1 MQMTRGTADSTWIPG
16 VITDPIPVRSIR
28 SFHLRLGIGHI
39 DSESSQIR
47 MPIRGLGF
55 ANLSLAFW
63 VDRSGLD
70 QQPPSRCRGA
80 HSTLLTSQRCTQDK
94 HIINPR
100 YKWAGLPHVIL
111 DEHFYKVVLKSRTFY
126 NKPSCLAVSEYINMI
141 NAILLRHHG
150 PIDKFVLHIPEWFSR
165 NPDISQWI
173 YFVSGKFVQEFTL
186 CNGDMKYRKL
196 PSWMFSSVG
205 FNHLTH
211 LTLIDWI
218 LPFLSSVYRGF
229 PYFISLKF
237 HLHMVNTTTRE
248 ANKIGILVSKCPM
261 LESLDLRINE
271 EESCLTIHAPKL
283 QNLVVSGR
291 LSGLCLE
298 EIERIKALTLQ
309 SQLDPKSDLMTEFL
323 SHSPH
328 VEKLVLGPDFL
339 RCCTGKVGLPLEQP
353 NLSRELR
360 ELKSLILDGT
370 LLQVPS
376 DITFE
381 EDCHFKYLQSAKI
394 NGGLGTDSSAR
405 IVLQLIKMIL
415 LSSPVLE
422 VMIIEAPI
430 PAAEKLNIA
439 MELLR
444 YRRTST
450 NAEIILKN

>member
-1 MQMTRGTADSTWIPG
+1 MSPAT
-16 VITDPIPVRSIR
+16 PIFRK
-28 SFHLRLGIGHI
+28 
-39 DSESSQIR
+39 R
-47 MPIRGLGF
+47 MGAPQPIIAGNNEG
-55 ANLSLAFW
+55 
-63 VDRSGLD
+63 
-70 QQPPSRCRGA
+70 RCRASVGGRIGNLPPDVVERILLCLPLRDA
-80 HSTLLTSQRCTQDK
+80 LRTSILSTQW
-94 HIINPR
+94 R
-100 YKWAGLPHVIL
+100 YKWAALPHVIL
-111 DEHFYKVVLKSRTFY
+111 DEHFCKAVLKSRTFY

-141 NAILLRHHG
+141 NAILLRHDG
-150 PIDKFVLHIPEWFSR
+150 PIDKFVLYIPEWFPR
-165 NPDISQWI
+165 NPDISHWI

-205 FNHLTH
+205 FSHLTH
-211 LTLIDWI
+211 LALIDWI
-218 LPFLSSVYRGF
+218 LPSLSSVYGGF
-229 PYFISLKF
+229 PYLISLKF
-237 HLHMVNTTTRE
+237 HLHMVNTTTGE

-283 QNLVVSGR
+283 QNLVVGGR

-298 EIERIKALTLQ
+298 ETERIKALTLQ
-309 SQLDPKSDLMTEFL
+309 SRLDPRSDLMTEFL

-328 VEKLVLGPDFL
+328 IEKLVLGPDFL
-339 RCCTGKVGLPLEQP
+339 RCCTGKVGLPLEKP
-353 NLSRELR
+353 NLPRELR

-370 LLQVPS
+370 LLQGELFISFMLCLFQRAPKLQKLEISACTFVQVPS

-381 EDCHFKYLQSAKI
+381 EDCHFNHLQSAKI

-444 YRRTST
+444 YRRAST